1 MCSSL
6 VCESCNLRLNEYSIF
21 KKELIAKQLK
31 LYQFLED
38 QSIAEDSPIESIKT
52 ENISELND
60 STFYMKLGLTDS
72 NSNLTSSLITYS
84 KKKLPLRCLKVE
96 SELSNLTCPYCQ
108 KTFSEKRRVKSHIS
122 RMHLKIKKFSCDQC
136 NYTSCVKAEMR
147 RHMRV
152 HLPAAE
158 KAYDF
163 RICPE
168 CGKKCH
174 GNNHLNFHIKKA
186 HLKIKR
192 FFCDHCPY
200 SAFERFSM
208 QTHLLQ
214 VHIAKDTQKS
224 FQCDSCNSQFVSAR
238 NLKVHKRS
246 KHEHINPFICFCG
259 KAFPLNQSLQVHI
272 RLVHKNEKNHECQL
286 CDKSKIVQNNLST
299 KTNY

>member
-1 MCSSL
+1 M
-6 VCESCNLRLNEYSIF
+6 CESCNMRLNEYSLF
-21 KKELIAKQLK
+21 KKELISKQLK

-38 QSIAEDSPIESIKT
+38 QSIIEDLPIESIKT
-52 ENISELND
+52 ENFSQLD
-60 STFYMKLGLTDS
+60 DDTFYMKLGLTD
-72 NSNLTSSLITYS
+72 NHFNLARSSKTDH
-84 KKKLPLRCLKVE
+84 KKKLPALCFEIE
-96 SELSNLTCPYCQ
+96 SEFKNLTCPYCQ
-108 KTFSEKRRVKSHIS
+108 KVFSEKRRVKTHIS

-152 HLPAAE
+152 HLPTAE
-158 KAYDF
+158 KAYDY

-174 GNNHLNFHIKKA
+174 GNNHLNFHIRKA

-214 VHIAKDTQKS
+214 VHIAKNSQKS
-224 FQCDSCNSQFVSAR
+224 FHCDSCKSQFVSAR

-272 RLVHKNEKNHECQL
+272 RLVHKNEKNHKCLL
-286 CDKSKIVQNNLST
+286 CEKSKSIQKNIRTNN
-299 KTNY
+299 K